1 MCEIC
6 EKNFAEIWKSTKTR
20 FSFIYLLLLL
30 SHHFS
35 ASLSSHS
42 LATHNVETTTNNSRA
57 KSVLVGPSK
66 HSEQQTRNSLKNET
80 RLRLSQSINPSF
92 VDKSFSGAKQNKGSL
107 VSHNG
112 DGSKM
117 VAKQEI
123 QCGRQIE
130 SSNDENDFKYGP
142 GFVSKLRYKYLT
154 LTLRQT
160 TVSKQRPSLIQ
171 LRRTTSLNNLLDEDG
186 GGEEE
191 DDDDIVDVDEE
202 EEKVEEIH
210 KENGNCTTNGN
221 HHHTSL
227 NGNGESIKNG
237 NGIHE
242 LPQQQQYQQQV
253 QQIRSSRSIE
263 KQLNLKRARSVEA
276 LLRDDHRPTTIS
288 LNLNPTIEDKIQSAK
303 DRPVVGPP
311 KRLISLIE
319 DDERPPAGIT
329 KQTMRIFEATTNKK
343 RNPTR
348 PMSNEI
354 ANKIA
359 LFKGT
364 TPATITITDSSSK
377 PPIIGKKPNVPPRTT
392 SPHLNNSEKFA
403 KFTKEKTALP
413 KLDINI
419 IKNNLETKTNGGT
432 WSPAENKEI
441 YRNHSSSFSPA
452 NSDTSS
458 PNVLSP
464 FRNSMSPQL
473 IDHPPSKPKQI
484 ATSPVENSTAN
495 SPLITSLSNK
505 LSNLHMDTTTTT
517 TTTSTPKA
525 NWNNNKS
532 NNLLKIID
540 DTSPT
545 SDKDTNG
552 NNSDKVTN
560 DVDVGGSKVISFSP
574 KINNNCKTTDRES
587 SSPPPEIMKISVVET
602 EVKSSSIQK
611 PTHAPPAP
619 PIKSRDN
626 HHEKSPTPPISTTV
640 SVAVG
645 VVKKK
650 SWSSQTNDENTA
662 TSIVFNFSDRKD
674 VPDYI
679 DNDGLI
685 IRKRRELPKVSHT
698 QHFNEKKILYMWQS
712 GFVYVC

>member
-1 MCEIC
+1 M
-6 EKNFAEIWKSTKTR
+6 
-20 FSFIYLLLLL
+20 
-30 SHHFS
+30 SHQY
-35 ASLSSHS
+35 
-42 LATHNVETTTNNSRA
+42 E
-57 KSVLVGPSK
+57 
-66 HSEQQTRNSLKNET
+66 
-80 RLRLSQSINPSF
+80 
-92 VDKSFSGAKQNKGSL
+92 
-107 VSHNG
+107 G
-112 DGSKM
+112 DSNKM

-123 QCGRQIE
+123 QCERQIE
-130 SSNDENDFKYGP
+130 SSHQSDENDFKYGP

-171 LRRTTSLNNLLDEDG
+171 LRRTTSLNNLLDDEDG
-186 GGEEE
+186 SC
-191 DDDDIVDVDEE
+191 DVIDVDVDEE
-202 EEKVEEIH
+202 EVDGLVSVDEERKN

-221 HHHTSL
+221 HHTSL

-237 NGIHE
+237 NGNGIHIE
-242 LPQQQQYQQQV
+242 LPQNQYHYTQQQQQV
-253 QQIRSSRSIE
+253 QIRSSRSIE

-276 LLRDDHRPTTIS
+276 LLRDDRIS
-288 LNLNPTIEDKIQSAK
+288 SSNPTIEDKIQSAR
-303 DRPVVGPP
+303 DRPVLSPP

-319 DDERPPAGIT
+319 DDERPPPGIT
-329 KQTMRIFEATTNKK
+329 KQTMRIFEATNNKK
-343 RNPTR
+343 RNVTR

-359 LFKGT
+359 LFKGNTNSVQQT
-364 TPATITITDSSSK
+364 TTTTTTTTCESK

-419 IKNNLETKTNGGT
+419 IKNNLETKTNGTNGT

-441 YRNHSSSFSPA
+441 YRNNSSFSPA

-473 IDHPPSKPKQI
+473 SDPPTTIKLKQ
-484 ATSPVENSTAN
+484 TSTTTNTTSNNASVNSETSSVT

-505 LSNLHMDTTTTT
+505 LSNLHMDTTMS
-517 TTTSTPKA
+517 STPNKSS
-525 NWNNNKS
+525 WNNSKS

-540 DTSPT
+540 ETVS

-552 NNSDKVTN
+552 NNNHHADKVTN
-560 DVDVGGSKVISFSP
+560 VEDSSTTFNGVSGGKVISFSP
-574 KINNNCKTTDRES
+574 KINNNCKSEREP
-587 SSPPPEIMKISVVET
+587 SPTQQQEIMKIET
-602 EVKSSSIQK
+602 VKIVKTETQVATVQK

-619 PIKSRDN
+619 PIAKTRDN
-626 HHEKSPTPPISTTV
+626 EKSSTTT
-640 SVAVG
+640 SAAATVG
-645 VVKKK
+645 LKKK
-650 SWSSQTNDENTA
+650 SSWISPQSDENTA

-685 IRKRRELPKVSHT
+685 IRKRRELPKVSH
-698 QHFNEKKILYMWQS
+698 QLEVL
-712 GFVYVC
+712 